1 MSGLNHWIIAPVIV
15 PLLAGGI
22 CMVMAA
28 RSPRVA
34 AWVSLAG
41 TLAFAL
47 VAAVL
52 LVQAGDGDVR
62 TYLLGNWPA
71 PFGITLALDRLSA
84 LMLVLTALVALLAL
98 VYALAG
104 DDRRGRHF
112 HTLFQ
117 FQLMGLAGAFL
128 TADLFNLFVFFEVL
142 LCASYGLMLHG
153 EGRGHTARLKATVH
167 YLVFNLTGSALFLI
181 AVALLYGITG
191 TLNMADMALRLA
203 ALPTESAMLAQS
215 AALMLLVVF
224 AVKAALLPLYFWLPD
239 AYANATAP
247 VAALFAIMTKVGVYC
262 ITRTTTLLFSNAG
275 DELHSVVAGVFLPAL
290 PALALASLVLAVLG
304 VLSARRLRGLIAYL
318 VVASAGTLL
327 LAIGLSTTDSIA
339 AGLFYLV
346 HSTLTASVWFLV
358 ADRIADVRECGDE
371 LQHSVPMHPRVWAPM
386 GVAFLISAVAV
397 AGMPPLAGFL
407 GKALLLDAAS
417 TTRYGTWVFVG
428 VLLSSF
434 GVLIAL
440 SRAGTTIF
448 WRRGAQADAVLRSD
462 ATNRSKGAAIA
473 FGLGLVIATSIFA
486 KPIGDY
492 TNAAA
497 VQLADRRGYI
507 DAVLK
512 AQPVPPLYDIR
523 REMRERG
530 ENK

>member
-1 MSGLNHWIIAPVIV
+1 M
-15 PLLAGGI
+15 
-22 CMVMAA
+22 
-28 RSPRVA
+28 
-34 AWVSLAG
+34 
-41 TLAFAL
+41 
-47 VAAVL
+47 
-52 LVQAGDGDVR
+52 
-62 TYLLGNWPA
+62 
-71 PFGITLALDRLSA
+71 
-84 LMLVLTALVALLAL
+84 
-98 VYALAG
+98 
-104 DDRRGRHF
+104 
-112 HTLFQ
+112 
-117 FQLMGLAGAFL
+117 
-128 TADLFNLFVFFEVL
+128 
-142 LCASYGLMLHG
+142 
-153 EGRGHTARLKATVH
+153 
-167 YLVFNLTGSALFLI
+167 
-181 AVALLYGITG
+181 
-191 TLNMADMALRLA
+191 
-203 ALPTESAMLAQS
+203 
-215 AALMLLVVF
+215 
-224 AVKAALLPLYFWLPD
+224 
-239 AYANATAP
+239 
-247 VAALFAIMTKVGVYC
+247 
-262 ITRTTTLLFSNAG
+262 
-275 DELHSVVAGVFLPAL
+275 
-290 PALALASLVLAVLG
+290 
-304 VLSARRLRGLIAYL
+304 IAYL

-327 LAIGLSTTDSIA
+327 LAVGLATTDSIA

-358 ADRIADVRECGDE
+358 ADRIGDVRECGDE

-497 VQLADRRGYI
+497 VQLANRRGYI

-512 AQPVPPLYDIR
+512 AHPVPPLYDIR